1 VDAIFLQHI
10 GVVWQV
16 KIKSV
21 LRRVFDSKAWRRPD
35 PPVGSDRDRWTE
47 QLRGDSGDK
56 SINAARNQTQRAKF
70 FMSQLQETSHGVS
83 SYDDLVDTPENA
95 RENSPAL
102 IKRELLYIMTTECF
116 LNQAI
121 HGSHAIVRSDLEWF
135 GPSLPHTSILT
146 VLEFMGMSKTW
157 LGFFKAF
164 LEAPIRFPGE
174 AEARVR
180 KRGTPISY
188 SLSLVC
194 GEAVLFMMDFS
205 VNQYSS
211 LYLYRMHDDLWLWDA
226 KHSNVAAGW
235 NAMIKFAAHVGLTF
249 NKQKTGSAYV
259 GTGQLAPFPPGDIRW
274 GFLKFETKKGRFVID
289 QKDVDIHIQEMKR
302 QLASAK
308 SVFGWVNAY
317 NKYMAFFIKNFGG
330 LPANCVGKDHICDM
344 IDTLARIQH
353 ELFADGGAIG
363 YLRQTIKE
371 RFDTTDL
378 PEGYFYFPL
387 SSGGLDLRNTMLELL
402 ALDRR
407 DKPLTLLEDE
417 EDNSE
422 SDDGDSSNSRS
433 DDESEPDDEIN
444 EDQEIFKEDKAV
456 ADQKFKKRMDYD
468 LKLYDSLQ
476 EAWNLDTDKRRSKK
490 GYLYKDV
497 PLMSSAEYNSLR
509 ESWLSGWGQ
518 SYNHML
524 ETPKLRQITLMP
536 EMRQLT
542 ANWSG
547 WKDGPG
553 PALDWYGKW
562 VVNMYGEEV
571 VRKFGGLEVVDP
583 NLIPIGMVELFKSSR
598 MKLDQ

>member
-1 VDAIFLQHI
+1 
-10 GVVWQV
+10 
-16 KIKSV
+16 
-21 LRRVFDSKAWRRPD
+21 
-35 PPVGSDRDRWTE
+35 
-47 QLRGDSGDK
+47 
-56 SINAARNQTQRAKF
+56 
-70 FMSQLQETSHGVS
+70 MSQLQETSYDTS
-83 SYDDLVDTPENA
+83 SYDDLVDTPEHAGN
-95 RENSPAL
+95 NSPAL

-164 LEAPIRFPGE
+164 LEAPIRFSGE
-174 AEARVR
+174 ADARVR

-188 SLSLVC
+188 SLSVVC

-205 VNQYSS
+205 VNRYSS

-226 KHSNVAAGW
+226 NRSSVAAGW
-235 NAMIKFAAHVGLTF
+235 GAMNDFAALVGLTF

-259 GTGQLAPFPPGDIRW
+259 GTEQSVSLPLGDIRW
-274 GFLKFETKKGRFVID
+274 GFLKFETEKRRFVID
-289 QKDVDIHIQEMKR
+289 QKDVDVHIKEMKR
-302 QLASAK
+302 QLASVK

-344 IDTLARIQH
+344 IDTLAKIQH

-407 DKPLTLLEDE
+407 DKPLVLLEDQ
-417 EDNSE
+417 EDNSVLA
-422 SDDGDSSNSRS
+422 DDADSSNSCS

-444 EDQEIFKEDKAV
+444 EDHEIFNEDKAV
-456 ADQKFKKRMDYD
+456 ADQKFEKRVDYD
-468 LKLYDSLQ
+468 FKLYKSME

-490 GYLYKDV
+490 GNLYKNV
-497 PLMSSAEYNSLR
+497 PFMSFTEYESLR

-524 ETPKLRQITLMP
+524 ETPNQRQVTLMP

-553 PALDWYGKW
+553 PELGWYGKW
-562 VVNMYGEEV
+562 IVNMYGEEV